1 MASLTPGTLQK
12 LLQNV
17 GNQDFKVAGDHR
29 SALLQVP
36 SLSCFPFLGYSDI
49 RQKSV
54 LLRIK
59 SIIVVFELKY
69 DIYM

>member
-36 SLSCFPFLGYSDI
+36 SLSLLFPLSG
-49 RQKSV
+49 
-54 LLRIK
+54 LLRYQAKIG
-59 SIIVVFELKY
+59 SFTH
-69 DIYM
+69 